1 MGRATFARVAALHRG
16 PTDAGQR
23 APASPFVLS
32 ERLLP
37 AGLGPAGAGKTTVMK
52 LVAHAVDAASGRLIP
67 LAPSCRAA
75 KVFGDGL
82 RLRAYIL
89 RSWLHQRTRLPACPT
104 GSDGKFGPGYAVPDS
119 DGHAASSHIGASGP
133 PGMTV
138 YGAYETFCADPTR
151 KGPDAAGGYTGPKTA
166 EHWTSSVAGRPVPG
180 THLAYASYI
189 VGRYGQTRSVAQAAW
204 VDVAVYEWL
213 AGGTDGVRGRQR
225 LACPQVGPSA
235 RTTVLG
241 FLAEARKY
249 AGPCRRARRARI
261 SIPQPPW
268 RGPDRSHVRIS
279 ELHAA
284 LFRVEQARPEAWF
297 SGSPRDATHERQ
309 VTS

>member
-23 APASPFVLS
+23 APASSFVLS

-52 LVAHAVDAASGRLIP
+52 LVARAVDAASGRLIP

-151 KGPDAAGGYTGPKTA
+151 KGPDAAGGYTGPKTVG
-166 EHWTSSVAGRPVPG
+166 HGTSSAAGRPRPRHPSRLRLCFLHRG
-180 THLAYASYI
+180 H
-189 VGRYGQTRSVAQAAW
+189 
-204 VDVAVYEWL
+204 
-213 AGGTDGVRGRQR
+213 VRPD
-225 LACPQVGPSA
+225 PQ
-235 RTTVLG
+235 
-241 FLAEARKY
+241 
-249 AGPCRRARRARI
+249 RRA
-261 SIPQPPW
+261 
-268 RGPDRSHVRIS
+268 
-279 ELHAA
+279 
-284 LFRVEQARPEAWF
+284 
-297 SGSPRDATHERQ
+297 
-309 VTS
+309 